1 MKILRTFDYDL
12 PPFRS
17 DIAGAEVFV
26 TCFDGRPTY
35 LVFREVV
42 EVNPEAVVFVDV
54 ER

>member
-26 TCFDGRPTY
+26 ACYDDFPVYFT
-35 LVFREVV
+35 FREVV
-42 EVNPEAVVFVDV
+42 EVNPETAVFVDA